1 MSEITITAIHAAR
14 ERGAGQFVDLD
25 VTMGDGTRSI
35 LTMPYGKVA
44 LMVRGLLVGHLDA
57 ALARREANT
66 LDAVEHAQSFRLSR
80 VSVESVANFVSLALA
95 FEGDGI
101 LPAQVDADLARE
113 LGTLLLAAADRL
125 AASGKAQR

>member
-1 MSEITITAIHAAR
+1 MSEITITAIHATR

-25 VTMGDGTRSI
+25 VTLGDGTRSL

-44 LMVRGLLVGHLDA
+44 IMVRGLLVGHLDA
-57 ALARREANT
+57 ALARRAAGT
-66 LDAVEHAQSFRLSR
+66 LDVVEHAQSFRLSR

-125 AASGKAQR
+125 AASGRTQR